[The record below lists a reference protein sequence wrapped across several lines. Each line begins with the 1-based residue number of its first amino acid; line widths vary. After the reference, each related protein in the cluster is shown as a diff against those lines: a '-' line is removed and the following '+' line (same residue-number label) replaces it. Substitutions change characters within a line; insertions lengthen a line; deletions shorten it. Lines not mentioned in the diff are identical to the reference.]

1 MVTTA
6 GIYSIPF
13 KFWFPQLHQLWWL

>member
-1 MVTTA
+1 MVPTA